1 MNSNLP
7 RITINSLIFDL
18 TKKHLHL
25 LKNILFLLAY
35 VILLGCKKEGANQVA
50 ISPLQSD
57 VKLKYAKGFS
67 VKNEN
72 DLKIL
77 NIINPWPNA
86 DKTYRYALVDREM
99 ASNISLVKEEY
110 DGIILTPVESIIVT
124 STTHIP
130 ALELLGVENKL
141 IGFPGTDYISSKKT
155 RALINNNQIRELGKN
170 EGLNTE
176 VLLSIKPEVV
186 ISFGVDGTNKTLNII
201 QKANIP
207 VIYNGDWTEAS
218 PLAKAEWIK
227 FFGVLF
233 NKEEKADSIFNGIE
247 SNYKNA
253 KLLAS
258 QVKNKPTILSGAMHK
273 DVWYMPNGNSPEAQV
288 LKDANTN
295 YLWAETTGSGSLAL
309 NFENVLDKA
318 KDAEFWLSPSYYTS
332 LEQLEKANPHYTKFD
347 AFNNKKVFSFSMT
360 TGETGGVLYYELGMT
375 RPDLVLKDIIKICHP
390 ELLSGYQP
398 YFFKPLE

>member
-1 MNSNLP
+1 M
-7 RITINSLIFDL
+7 
-18 TKKHLHL
+18 
-25 LKNILFLLAY
+25 KNIIFLLAF
-35 VILLGCKKEGANQVA
+35 VTLFGCKKEGNDQASVSA
-50 ISPLQSD
+50 LKSD
-57 VKLKYAKGFS
+57 VNLKYAKGFS
-67 VKNEN
+67 IKNEK
-72 DLKIL
+72 DFKIL
-77 NIINPWPNA
+77 NVINPWPNA

-99 ASNISLVKEEY
+99 AAKTSLVKEEY

-130 ALELLGVENKL
+130 ALELLEVENKL

-155 RALINNNQIRELGKN
+155 RARISNNQIRELGKN

-176 VLLSIKPEVV
+176 VLLNIKPEVV
-186 ISFGVDGTNKTLNII
+186 VSFGVDGTNKTLNTI

-227 FFGVLF
+227 FFGTLF
-233 NKEEKADSIFNGIE
+233 NKEKKADSIFNGIE
-247 SNYKNA
+247 RNYKNA

-258 QVKNKPTILSGAMHK
+258 QVKKKPTILSGAMHK
-273 DVWYMPNGNSPEAQV
+273 DVWYMPKGNSPEAQV
-288 LKDANTN
+288 LKDANTY

-318 KDAEFWLSPSYYTS
+318 KDADYWLSPSYYTS
-332 LEQLEKANPHYTKFD
+332 LDQLEKANPHYAKFD

-375 RPDLVLKDIIKICHP
+375 RPDLILKDIIKICHP
-390 ELLSGYQP
+390 GLLNDYQP
-398 YFFKPLE
+398 YFFKRLE